1 MHILFSVLLLAL
13 LGLQYSHGAILMMPL
28 LPLVPGTN
36 RAKKLNELTDAEKP
50 HWCQQVLDEQTG
62 NAQRGWPIDSAALA
76 QAEAFAKGL
85 DDQGLADRIAAA
97 RLDIKRG
104 PQPVSEPSRG
114 ITSR

>member
-1 MHILFSVLLLAL
+1 
-13 LGLQYSHGAILMMPL
+13 MPL
-28 LPLVPGTN
+28 RPLDPRTGKVKPFADYSEG
-36 RAKKLNELTDAEKP
+36 EKRSLVEE
-50 HWCQQVLDEQTG
+50 VLIEQTG